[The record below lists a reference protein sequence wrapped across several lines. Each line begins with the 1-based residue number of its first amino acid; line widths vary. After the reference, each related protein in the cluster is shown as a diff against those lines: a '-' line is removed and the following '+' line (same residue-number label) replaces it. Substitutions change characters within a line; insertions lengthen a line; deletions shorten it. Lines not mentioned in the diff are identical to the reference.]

1 MIKIRLISRSK
12 MSNPWIWNQKKPEL
26 KKINL
31 REKQRMKMIILALRA
46 MTLIK
51 NRRQNNK

>member
-1 MIKIRLISRSK
+1 